1 MMNQIKE
8 QKKNIDTK
16 KDQSEIL
23 LFVSTSKGGFIYYS
37 NPERLVWEINGP
49 HLLGAIIHHMVLDN
63 RANKTILMAAKTKE
77 HGVTIF
83 RTTDFGKTWTPSA
96 KPPNNKHREFA
107 HIFRITP
114 GHHSEP
120 GVWYAGTSPQGLFRS
135 SDDGKTWDSID
146 GFNKDKI
153 LQALIKNQSKELLK
167 YQKLHSIL
175 TNPNDKNHIIIGM
188 AHGGVFESK
197 DYGETWKS
205 LNYNLSNPD
214 SQNPY
219 CLLNHPLNFNSLLQ
233 QNQAGIYQMNLG
245 EKKWNHIGETLD
257 IGDKGFSL
265 CVDPNDEKYIWTF
278 PMEGTD
284 IWSRICSNGQ
294 PAVYCTQNYGK
305 SWYRQDIGFPI
316 WNAWFTVLSRCMVAD
331 NLKNTGLYLGTTSG
345 SVWLSSNKGNS
356 WRQILAHLPK
366 IYSLEIGYI
375 NH

>member
-1 MMNQIKE
+1 MNQVKE
-8 QKKNIDTK
+8 QKQNIK
-16 KDQSEIL
+16 VKENQSDIL
-23 LFVSTSKGGFIYYS
+23 LLVSTSKGGFIYYS

-49 HLLGAIIHHMVLDN
+49 HLLGSIIHHMVLDH
-63 RANKTILMAAKTKE
+63 RTSKTILMAAKTKE
-77 HGVTIF
+77 YGVTIF
-83 RTTDFGKTWTPSA
+83 RTTNFGKTWVPASI
-96 KPPNNKHREFA
+96 PPENDSINFA
-107 HIFRITP
+107 HIFRISP
-114 GHHSEP
+114 GHHSEL

-135 SDDGKTWDSID
+135 EDDGKTWLSVD
-146 GFNKDKI
+146 GFNNNKMISK
-153 LQALIKNQSKELLK
+153 LIQNPSKELLK

-175 TNPNDKNHIIIGM
+175 INPNNKNHIIVGM

-197 DYGETWKS
+197 DYGESWS
-205 LNYNLSNPD
+205 CLNFNLSNLD

-219 CLLNHPLNFNSLLQ
+219 GLFNHPTDFNFLFQ
-233 QNQAGIYQMNLG
+233 QNQSGIYSMELG
-245 EKKWNHIGETLD
+245 DDKWGHIGKSLD
-257 IGDKGFSL
+257 MGDKGFSL
-265 CVDPNDEKYIWTF
+265 CLDPYDIKKIWTF

-294 PAVYCTQNYGK
+294 PAVYCTQNSGK

-316 WNAWFTVLSRCMVAD
+316 WNAWFTVLSRCMVTD

-345 SVWLSSNKGNS
+345 SVWFSGNSGNS

>member
-1 MMNQIKE
+1 MNQVKE
-8 QKKNIDTK
+8 QKQNINIK
-16 KDQSEIL
+16 ENQSEIL
-23 LFVSTSKGGFIYYS
+23 LLVSTSKGGFIYYS
-37 NPERLVWEINGP
+37 NSERLVWEINGP
-49 HLLGAIIHHMVLDN
+49 HLLGAIIHHMVLDH
-63 RANKTILMAAKTKE
+63 RTNKTILMAAKTKE

-83 RTTDFGKTWTPSA
+83 RTTNFGKTWNPSSKA
-96 KPPNNKHREFA
+96 PKNKKIEFA
-107 HIFRITP
+107 HIFRIVP
-114 GHHSEP
+114 GHNSEL

-135 SDDGKTWDSID
+135 EDDGKTWDGVD
-146 GFNKDKI
+146 GFNQDKI
-153 LQALIKNQSKELLK
+153 IQGLIKAQSQELLK

-175 TNPNDKNHIIIGM
+175 INPDDKNHIIIGM

-197 DYGETWKS
+197 DYGESWDC
-205 LNYNLSNPD
+205 LNYNLSN
-214 SQNPY
+214 SISENPY
-219 CLLNHPLNFNSLLQ
+219 CLLNHSSNSNLLFQ
-233 QNQAGIYQMNLG
+233 QNQAGIYKMEIG
-245 EKKWNHIGETLD
+245 EDKWKHIGSTLD

-265 CVDPNDEKYIWTF
+265 CLDPNDKKKIWTF

-294 PAVYCTQNYGK
+294 PAVYCTQNSGE

-345 SVWLSSNKGNS
+345 SVWLSSNEGNS

>member
-1 MMNQIKE
+1 MNQVE
-8 QKKNIDTK
+8 EKKQAIDIK

-23 LFVSTSKGGFIYYS
+23 LLVSTSKGGFIYYS

-49 HLLGAIIHHMVLDN
+49 HLLGSIIHHMILDH
-63 RANKTILMAAKTKE
+63 RTNKTILMAAKTKE

-83 RTTDFGKTWTPSA
+83 RTTNFGKTWTPA
-96 KPPNNKHREFA
+96 IQPPQNKGIDLA

-114 GHHSEP
+114 GHDSEP
-120 GVWYAGTSPQGLFRS
+120 DVWYAGTSPQGLYRS
-135 SDDGKTWDSID
+135 TDDGKTWDSIK
-146 GFNKDKI
+146 GFDNNSVIQDVI
-153 LQALIKNQSKELLK
+153 RNQSKELLK

-175 TNPNDKNHIIIGM
+175 INPNNKEHIIIGM

-197 DYGETWKS
+197 DYGETWSS
-205 LNYNLSNPD
+205 LNHNLSNND

-219 CLLNHPLNFNSLLQ
+219 CLLSHPLDYNLLFQ
-233 QNQAGIYQMNLG
+233 QNQSGIYKTNLG
-245 EKKWNHIGETLD
+245 DKKWEHIGKTLD
-257 IGDKGFSL
+257 IGDTGFSL
-265 CVDPNDEKYIWTF
+265 CLDPNDMNKIWVF

-284 IWSRICSNGQ
+284 IWSRICSDGQ
-294 PAVYCTQNYGK
+294 PAVYCSQNSGK

-345 SVWLSSNKGNS
+345 SVWFSNNSGNS

-366 IYSLEIGYI
+366 IYSLEIGYF